1 MFSSKW
7 LMKSF
12 RVVGILSPRYVL
24 WWFTFEE
31 VGGIVVGKKN
41 ERTHRNVHFVAHWFS
56 YSGLAHRL
64 NRKSYSSLTWSSP
77 FGFWLSGHQLS
88 LLFSKMY
95 VTILHVGFWL
105 STYQMS
111 LLFNFQRHGDPY
123 EKSYLLCNSRFFEVE
138 YIIFSCRT

>member
-1 MFSSKW
+1 MFSTFPPNVFNTIMTNEVISCG
-7 LMKSF
+7 LLLRKSVEYWCV
-12 RVVGILSPRYVL
+12 RKTRGPTEMSIL
-24 WWFTFEE
+24 W
-31 VGGIVVGKKN
+31 
-41 ERTHRNVHFVAHWFS
+41 AHWFS

-77 FGFWLSGHQLS
+77 FGFWLSRHQLS

-111 LLFNFQRHGDPY
+111 LLFNFRRHGDPY